1 MRDVSEQPKLERPRQ
16 VTMAGWVGGVAS
28 AMMLASVF
36 TLMPKLHSIG
46 TRQAINE
53 YLTTGAGKAL
63 GMDLD
68 QALVIAR
75 IGLFVTAAAA
85 AATLVFT
92 VFVMRRDRQSRIAL
106 TVMALP
112 ILFCGVFVD
121 PFLAGFILA
130 SIVLVWTR
138 PASDWFAGRVPPPV
152 PESAPRMPDLP
163 PLPPRQERTSEP
175 PPFPGY
181 GRPSDGAGMRPPTV
195 DAPYQAPYPAHHH
208 APHPADHWSAARPA
222 RPAAVSVACVIGLLA
237 SAGTGFLL
245 AIGVA
250 VAGTSGFRS
259 QLETQLRQRGSSE
272 VLGSVDALVVVAQ
285 VLAVLAVLWCLA
297 ACALAVLAFLGH
309 GWARI
314 ALAVSAIVAAVL
326 SLLAVLS
333 FPGFLVL
340 TIAASASAVL
350 LLRGDSARWYA
361 AARGSS
367 RRPPAARPPS
377 GSW

>member
-1 MRDVSEQPKLERPRQ
+1 MRHVSEQPKLERPRQ

-36 TLMPKLHSIG
+36 TVMPKLRSIG

-53 YLTTGAGKAL
+53 YLTSGAGRAL
-63 GMDLD
+63 GIDLD
-68 QALVIAR
+68 QALVLAR

-112 ILFCGVFVD
+112 IMFCGVFVD

-138 PASDWFAGRVPPPV
+138 PASDWFAGRTPQPMPQ
-152 PESAPRMPDLP
+152 SAPPMPDLP
-163 PLPPRQERTSEP
+163 PLPRRPDGRPTEP

-181 GRPSDGAGMRPPTV
+181 GRPSDSAGERPPTV
-195 DAPYQAPYPAHHH
+195 TAPYQGPHQAPYQAPYPW
-208 APHPADHWSAARPA
+208 PAARPT
-222 RPAAVSVACVIGLLA
+222 RPAAVTVACMISLLA

-245 AIGVA
+245 ALGVA
-250 VAGTSGFRS
+250 VAGTDGFRT
-259 QLETQLRQRGSSE
+259 QLETQLRQSGNADR
-272 VLGSVDALVVVAQ
+272 LGSIDELVVVAQ
-285 VLAVLAVLWCLA
+285 VLAVLAVLWCLT
-297 ACALAVLAFLGH
+297 ACALTVFAFLGH

-314 ALAVSAIVAAVL
+314 MLAISAIVAAVM
-326 SLLAVLS
+326 SLLAVIS

-340 TIAASASAVL
+340 TLAAGAVAVL
-350 LLRGDSARWYA
+350 LFRGDSARWYA
-361 AARGSS
+361 TARG
-367 RRPPAARPPS
+367 RPAHPPPPRPPS

>member
-1 MRDVSEQPKLERPRQ
+1 MSEQPKLERPRQ

-36 TLMPKLHSIG
+36 TLMPKLRSIG

-53 YLTTGAGKAL
+53 YLTSGAGRAL
-63 GMDLD
+63 GIDLD
-68 QALVIAR
+68 QALVLAR

-112 ILFCGVFVD
+112 IMVCGVFVD

-138 PASDWFAGRVPPPV
+138 PASDWFAGRTPQPLPQ
-152 PESAPRMPDLP
+152 SAPTMPDLP
-163 PLPPRQERTSEP
+163 PLARRPDGRAAEP

-181 GRPSDGAGMRPPTV
+181 GRPSDSAGERPPPAT
-195 DAPYQAPYPAHHH
+195 APDQAPYRWP
-208 APHPADHWSAARPA
+208 AARTT
-222 RPAAVSVACVIGLLA
+222 RPAAVTVACVISLLA

-245 AIGVA
+245 ALGVA
-250 VAGTSGFRS
+250 VAGTDGFRT
-259 QLETQLRQRGSSE
+259 QLETQLRESGNADR
-272 VLGSVDALVVVAQ
+272 LGSVDELVVVAQ
-285 VLAVLAVLWCLA
+285 VLAVMAVLWCLS
-297 ACALAVLAFLGH
+297 ACALAVFAFLGH

-314 ALAVSAIVAAVL
+314 MLAVSAIVAAVL
-326 SLLAVLS
+326 SLLAVIS
-333 FPGFLVL
+333 FQGFLVL
-340 TIAASASAVL
+340 TLAASGVAVL
-350 LLRGDSARWYA
+350 LFRGDSARWYA
-361 AARGSS
+361 VARG
-367 RRPPAARPPS
+367 RPAHPPPPRPPS

>member
-1 MRDVSEQPKLERPRQ
+1 MRHVSTQPKLERPRQ

-28 AMMLASVF
+28 AMTLASVF
-36 TLMPKLHSIG
+36 TVMPKLRSIG

-53 YLTTGAGKAL
+53 YLTTGAGRAL
-63 GMDLD
+63 GIDLD
-68 QALVIAR
+68 QALVLAR

-138 PASDWFAGRVPPPV
+138 PASDWFAGR
-152 PESAPRMPDLP
+152 APQPMPQSGPTMPDLP
-163 PLPPRQERTSEP
+163 PRPPGPERRPADP

-181 GRPSDGAGMRPPTV
+181 GRPSDSAGAPPPTV
-195 DAPYQAPYPAHHH
+195 TAPYQASYQAQ
-208 APHPADHWSAARPA
+208 HPAERWPAPRPP
-222 RPAAVSVACVIGLLA
+222 RPAAVSVACMISLVA
-237 SAGTGFLL
+237 SAGTGLLL

-259 QLETQLRQRGSSE
+259 QLETQLQQSGNAD
-272 VLGSVDALVVVAQ
+272 VLGSVDDLVVVAQ
-285 VLAVLAVLWCLA
+285 VLAVLAALWCLS
-297 ACALAVLAFLGH
+297 ACALAVFAFLGH

-314 ALAVSAIVAAVL
+314 MLAVSAIVAGVL
-326 SLLAVLS
+326 SLLAVIS

-340 TIAASASAVL
+340 TLAATVVAVL
-350 LLRGDSARWYA
+350 LLRGDSGRWYA
-361 AARGSS
+361 AARGQSQH
-367 RRPPAARPPS
+367 PPPARPPS

>member
-1 MRDVSEQPKLERPRQ
+1 
-16 VTMAGWVGGVAS
+16 MAGWVGGVAS

-36 TLMPKLHSIG
+36 TVMPKLRSIG

-53 YLTTGAGKAL
+53 YLTTGAGRAL
-63 GMDLD
+63 GIDLD
-68 QALVIAR
+68 QALVLAR

-112 ILFCGVFVD
+112 IMFCGVFVD

-138 PASDWFAGRVPPPV
+138 PASDWFAGRTPQPMPQ
-152 PESAPRMPDLP
+152 SAPTMPDLP
-163 PLPPRQERTSEP
+163 PLPPRADGRPAEP

-181 GRPSDGAGMRPPTV
+181 GRPSDSAGERPPTV
-195 DAPYQAPYPAHHH
+195 TSPPQAPYQAPYQASYG
-208 APHPADHWSAARPA
+208 WTAARPP
-222 RPAAVSVACVIGLLA
+222 RPAAVSVACLISLFA

-245 AIGVA
+245 ALGVA
-250 VAGTSGFRS
+250 VAGTDGFRT
-259 QLETQLRQRGSSE
+259 QLETQLRESGNADR
-272 VLGSVDALVVVAQ
+272 LGSIDELVVVAQ
-285 VLAVLAVLWCLA
+285 VLAVMAVLWCLA
-297 ACALAVLAFLGH
+297 ACALAVFAFLGH

-314 ALAVSAIVAAVL
+314 TLAVSAIVAAVL
-326 SLLAVLS
+326 SLLAVIS
-333 FPGFLVL
+333 FPGFFVL
-340 TIAASASAVL
+340 TLAAGAAAVL
-350 LLRGDSARWYA
+350 LFRGDSARWYA
-361 AARGSS
+361 AARG
-367 RRPPAARPPS
+367 RPPQPPPVRPPS